1 MTVTGSADI
10 AVIGAGVVGLA
21 VSSKLVSPGREV
33 FLIERHDSFG
43 RETSSR
49 NSEVIHA
56 GIYYP
61 ADSLKRKTCV
71 EGNRLLYE
79 YCAQNRIPH
88 RKTGKL
94 IVAASEDEVPDLK
107 ALLEKGIGNGVAG
120 LEMLSKKDIGGME
133 PEVRAAAAI
142 FSPETGIID
151 THSLMK
157 DLERKFKGGGGTLSY
172 NTDVRSIEKTKGGYK
187 VTVND
192 ADGSLTVLQA
202 RVLVNCAGL
211 DSGRIAAMT
220 GLDIPEYRIRPC
232 KGDYF
237 RLNPSKAKLIGRLVY
252 PVPKKKGAGLGI
264 HATPD
269 LGGGVRLGPD
279 EEYVYNID
287 YKVDVSKSNDFYESV
302 KTFLPF
308 ITPDD
313 LSPDT
318 SGIRP
323 KLQGPGEDFRDFV
336 IREESDRGYPGLVD
350 LIGIESPGLTAC
362 LSIACIVKKI
372 LDTID

>member
-1 MTVTGSADI
+1 MTGTGFSDI

-21 VSSKLVSPGREV
+21 VSAKLASPGREV

-61 ADSLKRKTCV
+61 PDSLKRKTCA
-71 EGNRLLYE
+71 EGNRMLYE
-79 YCAQNRIPH
+79 YCACNGIPH

-94 IVAASEDEVPDLK
+94 IVAVNEDEVRDLE
-107 ALLEKGIGNGVAG
+107 ALFRRGVANAVPG
-120 LEMLSKKDIGGME
+120 LEMLSKEEIAGME
-133 PEVRAAAAI
+133 PAVRAEAAI

-157 DLERKFKGGGGTLSY
+157 NLEREFRAGGGVVSY
-172 NTDVRSIEKTKGGYK
+172 NTDLRYIEKVKGGYK
-187 VTVND
+187 LVVND
-192 ADGSLTVLQA
+192 SDASQTTLRA

-211 DSGRIAAMT
+211 ESGRVAAMA
-220 GLDIPEYRIRPC
+220 GLDIPEYRIKPC

-237 RLNPSKAKLIGRLVY
+237 RLNPSKSRMISHLVY

-279 EEYVYNID
+279 EEYVDNID
-287 YKVDVSKSNDFYESV
+287 YKVDVSKSKGFYESV

-323 KLQGPGEDFRDFV
+323 KLQGHGEGFRDFV
-336 IREESDRGYPGLVD
+336 IKEESDRGYPGLVD

-362 LSIACIVKKI
+362 LSISAIVKKI